1 MMITGILL
9 AAGFSRRFGSQ
20 KLIATLPSGLPIAVA
35 SWRALKEAHDN
46 SIAVIRHD
54 DSILKAIFEREK
66 IPFVICQ
73 DARLGLARS
82 LLTGI
87 QNSFDSDG
95 WVIALG
101 DMPSIDPETIK
112 KITTATSDPGIR
124 KLVFRPTF
132 HKKPGNPVGL
142 RSKLRDEL
150 MSLQGDEGA
159 REIIK
164 RHISNTHF
172 IPVQDEGIVTDIDT
186 QEDLKAFSTKKN

>member
-9 AAGFSRRFGSQ
+9 AAGLSSRFGSQ

-54 DSILKAIFEREK
+54 DAILKIIFEREK
-66 IPFVICQ
+66 IPFLICQ
-73 DARLGLARS
+73 DAHLGMARS

-87 QNSFDSDG
+87 QNTLDSDG
-95 WVIALG
+95 WIIALG
-101 DMPSIDPETIK
+101 DMPLIDPETIK
-112 KITTATSDPGIR
+112 RIAKATSDQEIR

-132 HKKPGNPVGL
+132 HKKPGNPIGL
-142 RSKLRDEL
+142 RSTLRDEL
-150 MSLQGDEGA
+150 MALRGDQGA

-164 RHISNTHF
+164 NHINDTHF
-172 IPVQDEGIVTDIDT
+172 IPVEDEGIIKDIDT
-186 QEDLKAFSTKKN
+186 QQDLETISAQRN